1 MSKRSSVISTLISHI
16 AASAGMIGNRGL
28 RFLHE
33 INTFPSFYVH
43 PRNETRKHDGAG
55 TKLAVLQLDVRG
67 YGWHEDLSYIEDL
80 VRGIETAIQT
90 YRRAHPNLIQEAR
103 VTTLRTDEGAMAPYC
118 ICDLTL
124 EILYTVERF
133 AVYTCDSVLLTCD
146 STLVTMDK
154 GYS

>member
-1 MSKRSSVISTLISHI
+1 MSKRSNIIASLISHI
-16 AASAGMIGNRGL
+16 ADSAGMIGHRGL

-43 PRNETRKHDGAG
+43 PRNESRKHDGDG
-55 TKLAVLQLDVRG
+55 SKLAILQLDVRG
-67 YGWHEDLSYIEDL
+67 YGWNDDLSYIENL
-80 VRGIETAIQT
+80 VRSIERSIQT
-90 YRRAHPNLIQEAR
+90 FKRAHPVLVQEAR

-124 EILYTVERF
+124 EILYTVESF
-133 AVYTCDSVLLTCD
+133 AIYTCD
-146 STLVTMDK
+146 STLITCDSTIITVDK

>member
-1 MSKRSSVISTLISHI
+1 MSKRSNVIGTLISHI
-16 AASAGMIGNRGL
+16 ADSAGMIGNRGL

-43 PRNETRKHDGAG
+43 PRNESRKHDGAG
-55 TKLAVLQLDVRG
+55 SKLAILQLDVRG
-67 YGWHEDLSYIEDL
+67 YGWSEDLSYIEDL
-80 VRGIETAIQT
+80 VRSIETAIQT
-90 YRRAHPNLIQEAR
+90 YRRAHPDLIQEAR
-103 VTTLRTDEGAMAPYC
+103 VTTLRTDEGAMTPYC

-133 AVYTCDSVLLTCD
+133 AVYTCDSIALTCD